1 MREWDFAVY
10 KKGITKYCHQDSDL
24 IYITIFRFS
33 RCYERLLQEV
43 VMKRAINELSR
54 KAICTVIFP
63 MFEYVHVKELVAV
76 KKNIAKWS
84 RNRN

>member
-1 MREWDFAVY
+1 MREWDFAVN
-10 KKGITKYCHQDSDL
+10 KKGITKYCQQDGDL

-54 KAICTVIFP
+54 KAICICSYLS
-63 MFEYVHVKELVAV
+63 YVRIRARERTCCSEEKYCKVVT
-76 KKNIAKWS
+76 
-84 RNRN
+84 

>member
-1 MREWDFAVY
+1 MREWDFAGN
-10 KKGITKYCHQDSDL
+10 KKGITKYCQQDGDL

-54 KAICTVIFP
+54 KAIRARERTCCSEEKYCKVVT
-63 MFEYVHVKELVAV
+63 
-76 KKNIAKWS
+76 
-84 RNRN
+84 